1 MKFFAIFSLL
11 LCLCSFCDTFLI
23 TSPLVVDAV
32 SSQYCRITEESTLI
46 YKSANISDDL
56 SNIYF
61 ELTSTYFAQI
71 LGTENEF
78 YKVNYD
84 GITGYVLK
92 DEVTIVYGTPTTP
105 FPEDITFQINAS
117 ASAVIRSIPSVEGN
131 YLGLLPC
138 NTTLSYFGKVE
149 GTEAI
154 SGLGKYWFFV
164 TYTSF
169 EQGVISGYVYAPLT
183 ENLTEIPPNMEE
195 LSTIPVGGSVDDIL
209 SPELLNINNLLLI
222 AGLSIGALVLLLL
235 LIAPMRKN
243 KKERLKLPQQQLP
256 YEQQKKKV
264 DNDNFDF

>member
-1 MKFFAIFSLL
+1 
-11 LCLCSFCDTFLI
+11 
-23 TSPLVVDAV
+23 VDAV
-32 SSQYCRITEESTLI
+32 SSQYCRITEEATLL
-46 YKSANISDDL
+46 YKTASISNDL

-61 ELTSTYFAQI
+61 ELTSTYFVQI
-71 LGTENEF
+71 LSTENEF

-92 DEVTIVYGTPTTP
+92 DEVTTVYENPTTP

-117 ASAVIRSIPSVEGN
+117 ASAVIRSIPSVEGT

-149 GTEAI
+149 GVEAI

-164 TYTSF
+164 KYTSF

-183 ENLTEIPPNMEE
+183 ENLTEITPNTEE
-195 LSTIPVGGSVDDIL
+195 LSTVPVGGNVEDII

-222 AGLSIGALVLLLL
+222 GGLSIGALVLILL
-235 LIAPMRKN
+235 LIAPMRRN
-243 KKERLKLPQQQLP
+243 KKERLKCTQQQLP
-256 YEQQKKKV
+256 YEQQKNKV